1 MSVIEKDLICVTC
14 PRGCWLKVL
23 TDGEKIL
30 EIRGNSC
37 RRGCGYA
44 ETELRD
50 PRRMIASTVRVK
62 NGIHPVLPVALSA
75 PIPKPLISDLLRVI
89 SQITAAAPVKMGDV
103 LIRDVLGSGVD
114 VIASRDLPAQK

>member
-14 PRGCWLKVL
+14 PRGCRLKVL

-30 EIRGNSC
+30 EILGNNC
-37 RRGCGYA
+37 RRGCVYA
-44 ETELRD
+44 EAELHD

-75 PIPKPLISDLLRVI
+75 PIPKPLISDLMREI
-89 SQITAAAPVKMGDV
+89 SQITATAPVKMGDI
-103 LIRDVLGSGVD
+103 LIRNVLGSGVD